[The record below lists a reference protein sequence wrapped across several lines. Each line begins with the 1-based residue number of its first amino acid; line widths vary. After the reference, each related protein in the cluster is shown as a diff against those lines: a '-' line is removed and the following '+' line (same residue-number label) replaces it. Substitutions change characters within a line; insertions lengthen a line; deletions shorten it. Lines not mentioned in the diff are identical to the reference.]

1 MSLSL
6 KISRKVGG
14 RSDIIASRSWPQ
26 NRISIGRGEECTLVL
41 EDPRK
46 HVSRVHV
53 ELEEKDE
60 GTAHLTI
67 VSKVNPVYVNGKK
80 HAPGSQV
87 DLASGDRFELG
98 EYELE
103 LLPPPSTTQRMEA
116 VVLDV
121 EETTVPKNQKLQMAK
136 PAAAAASPP
145 PDQVFEEPTFLGQ
158 KAPQIEDDHLD
169 GQPLPPVEPGLFDDP
184 VDTAPAAPAPPAAA
198 EERMAAKI
206 AAAKIAAAEA
216 AAAKAAAAKAA
227 AAEAAAAEAAAAEAA
242 AAEAAAAKA
251 AVAEPQADVFAEATY
266 VGASSAA
273 PSVFDEATY
282 VGGRPPPASATMPGI
297 ARSSISAGSATGMR
311 DAVTV
316 FLEGAGLAG
325 KEIRDAEIEEFLRQA
340 GKIMRAAIEGSMALL
355 AARATA
361 KKELRAED
369 RTMVASKDNNP
380 LKLMSDPQE
389 AMAFLFDTKNRTD
402 GFLEPVQAV
411 GDAFEDLRAH
421 EVALFAAMRAA
432 LLGAIQRFDPKM
444 LEAELEKSAGG
455 LGLNRKAKL
464 WELFAGYQQK
474 LARDADDDF
483 NKVFGREFMGTYMA
497 QVKRLR
503 GGG

>member
-6 KISRKVGG
+6 KISKKVGG
-14 RSDIIASRSWPQ
+14 RSDMIASRSWPQ

-53 ELEEKDE
+53 ELEEKEE
-60 GTAHLTI
+60 GKFHLTI
-67 VSKVNPVYVNGKK
+67 VSKVNPVFVNGKK
-80 HAPGSQV
+80 HAPGGQV
-87 DLASGDRFELG
+87 DLAAGDRFELG

-103 LLPPPSTTQRMEA
+103 LLPPPNVTQRMDA
-116 VVLDV
+116 VVPDV
-121 EETTVPKNQKLQMAK
+121 EETTRPDNPQLQLPKKPVPEKTVPVQPLAESA
-136 PAAAAASPP
+136 PAAAAPPPPPP
-145 PDQVFEEPTFLGQ
+145 PDPVFEEATFMGQ
-158 KAPQIEDDHLD
+158 K
-169 GQPLPPVEPGLFDDP
+169 LPPVEPGIFDEP
-184 VDTAPAAPAPPAAA
+184 VAEAAPAAVPEPAAA
-198 EERMAAKI
+198 PVPAPTPAPEE
-206 AAAKIAAAEA
+206 
-216 AAAKAAAAKAA
+216 
-227 AAEAAAAEAAAAEAA
+227 
-242 AAEAAAAKA
+242 
-251 AVAEPQADVFAEATY
+251 DVFAEATY
-266 VGASSAA
+266 VGASSNNKS
-273 PSVFDEATY
+273 PNIFDEATY
-282 VGGRPPPASATMPGI
+282 VGGRPPQGGAAPAAAAAVAA
-297 ARSSISAGSATGMR
+297 ARSGGAAGMR
-311 DAVTV
+311 DAVSI
-316 FLEGAGLAG
+316 FLDGAGLAG
-325 KEIRDAEIEEFLRQA
+325 KEIRDAELEDFLRQS
-340 GKIMRAAIEGSMALL
+340 GKILRAAIEGSMALL

-389 AMAFLFDTKNRTD
+389 AMAFLFDTKNRAD

-421 EVALFAAMRAA
+421 ELALFAAMRAA

-444 LEAELEKSAGG
+444 LEAELEKNAGG

-474 LARDADDDF
+474 LARDAEDDF

-503 GGG
+503 SGGQ

>member
-6 KISRKVGG
+6 KISKKIGG
-14 RSDIIASRSWPQ
+14 RADMIASRSWPQ
-26 NRISIGRGEECTLVL
+26 NRITIGRGEECTLVL
-41 EDPRK
+41 EDPKK
-46 HVSRVHV
+46 HISRVHV
-53 ELEEKDE
+53 ELEEKGE
-60 GTAHLTI
+60 GAFHLRI
-67 VSKVNPVYVNGKK
+67 VSKVNPVHVNGRK

-87 DLASGDRFELG
+87 DIAAGDHFDLG

-103 LLPPPSTTQRMEA
+103 LLAPPEPSPHPGPAITN
-116 VVLDV
+116 V
-121 EETTVPKNQKLQMAK
+121 EETTLPTNVKLQLPDEATPSRA
-136 PAAAAASPP
+136 PAASSEPDAAVLQASTFIDEKTPP
-145 PDQVFEEPTFLGQ
+145 PEGDS
-158 KAPQIEDDHLD
+158 LD
-169 GQPLPPVEPGLFDDP
+169 GLELPPVEPGIFDEP
-184 VDTAPAAPAPPAAA
+184 AVATAPIAPTPPAPAPDIPAAP
-198 EERMAAKI
+198 
-206 AAAKIAAAEA
+206 EA
-216 AAAKAAAAKAA
+216 ADAAPE
-227 AAEAAAAEAAAAEAA
+227 AEI
-242 AAEAAAAKA
+242 
-251 AVAEPQADVFAEATY
+251 DVFAEATY

-273 PSVFDEATY
+273 PNIFDEATY
-282 VGGRPPPASATMPGI
+282 VGGRPPQGDTVPPAARPGGPGGTRE
-297 ARSSISAGSATGMR
+297 ALN
-311 DAVTV
+311 V

-325 KEIRDAEIEEFLRQA
+325 KEIRDADIEDFLRQA
-340 GKIMRAAIEGSMALL
+340 GKIMRASIEGTMALL

-389 AMAFLFDTKNRTD
+389 ALAFLFDTKDRTD
-402 GFLEPVQAV
+402 GFLDPVRAV

-432 LLGAIQRFDPKM
+432 LLSSIQRFDPKT

-464 WELFAGYQQK
+464 WELFAAYQQK

-503 GGG
+503 NGG

>member
-1 MSLSL
+1 MSLSI
-6 KISRKVGG
+6 KISKKADG
-14 RSDIIASRSWPQ
+14 RSDMIASRSWPQ

-60 GTAHLTI
+60 GTFHLTI
-67 VSKVNPVYVNGKK
+67 VSKVNPVFVNGKK
-80 HAPGSQV
+80 HAPGSTV
-87 DLASGDRFELG
+87 DLTAGDRFELG

-103 LLPPPSTTQRMEA
+103 LLPPPNVTQRMDA
-116 VVLDV
+116 LVLNV
-121 EETTVPKNQKLQMAK
+121 EETTRPDNPQLQLPKKPAPEKTVPVEPVVARVPA
-136 PAAAAASPP
+136 PAAAPPPQPSPP
-145 PDQVFEEPTFLGQ
+145 PPDPMFEEATFMGQ
-158 KAPQIEDDHLD
+158 K
-169 GQPLPPVEPGLFDDP
+169 LPPIEPGIFDEPAAEAAP
-184 VDTAPAAPAPPAAA
+184 VAAPAPAP
-198 EERMAAKI
+198 
-206 AAAKIAAAEA
+206 
-216 AAAKAAAAKAA
+216 
-227 AAEAAAAEAAAAEAA
+227 
-242 AAEAAAAKA
+242 
-251 AVAEPQADVFAEATY
+251 EPEADVFSEATY
-266 VGASSAA
+266 VGASNTS
-273 PSVFDEATY
+273 PNIFDEATY
-282 VGGRPPPASATMPGI
+282 VGGRPPQGAAAPAAARPGG
-297 ARSSISAGSATGMR
+297 AAGMR
-311 DAVTV
+311 GAVTV

-325 KEIRDAEIEEFLRQA
+325 KEIHDADIEDFLRQS
-340 GKIMRAAIEGSMALL
+340 GKILRAAIEGSMALL

-389 AMAFLFDTKNRTD
+389 ALAFLFDTKDRTD
-402 GFLEPVQAV
+402 GFLAPVQAV

-432 LLGAIQRFDPKM
+432 LLASIKRFDPKV

-464 WELFAGYQQK
+464 WELFAAYQQK

-483 NKVFGREFMGTYMA
+483 NKVFGREFMSTYMA

-503 GGG
+503 SGG